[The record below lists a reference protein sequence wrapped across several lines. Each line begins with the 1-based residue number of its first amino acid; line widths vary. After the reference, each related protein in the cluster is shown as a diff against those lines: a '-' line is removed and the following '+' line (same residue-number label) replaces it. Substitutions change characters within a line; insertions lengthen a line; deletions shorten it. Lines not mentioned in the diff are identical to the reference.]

1 MRYDTLKTMLA
12 FVACLYLPWT
22 AMATGSDPCDNI
34 IEAEEGVTYNFSF
47 DGTGEWNPA
56 NNFGV
61 SPWSTP
67 GQEQVWSYTPDESG
81 TLEVYVT
88 NSGFYVDLLY
98 STGTCD
104 EGSLTYVDDIFAS
117 DDSSYPVEA
126 GTTYYFVLDDEN
138 TALSTGTITFEQES
152 EVPGCTDSSACNYDA
167 DATEDDMSCVSVG
180 DACDDGNASTFD
192 DVYTDCA
199 LADYG
204 CQGTDPCDVPNAFD
218 PPLADATVECLNDL
232 PTECDATQG
241 ADRGEVSCVLGSSV
255 SSRTECVA
263 TTAMGTGAD
272 GAIVLFDIDG
282 DADDDRFFM
291 PTDAGMSLVQY
302 DNGVAVV
309 TGQVADVDDAD
320 AILNVNIVYE
330 NGVSGADWGGGFKI
344 AQSCTPTSDITDE
357 WMVYIL
363 NSGVS
368 FLTGEGSLDGTVLQ
382 LSHAPSSEYFGFQ
395 VGEMANDRNCN
406 HGAGGWFSYEGM
418 INGEPIQG
426 AQGDVLLDL
435 DCTTTQSTPCADDA
449 ATASS
454 VTLHYAAFD
463 EDCGDVIFGEATTVR
478 LDTQAPSFDNAPA
491 DVTVNC
497 EDGLPAVPNDLTA
510 TDNCEGSDNTPPTVT
525 LSGETPPYEVEC
537 TGTYKVD
544 RTFIAEDCSGNQ
556 ATHIQTITVVDNTAP
571 PITGGDDYTA
581 ECDGAGNLAELN
593 GWLNN
598 NGGASATDNCTA
610 VENISWTND
619 FEGLSDGCGATGTAD
634 VTFTATDDCGN
645 SSTVTLTFTIEDT
658 QAPTLTADHV
668 HEVACEDYD
677 PAAIYAAS
685 ASDMCGG
692 AEVVLVSQTQG
703 SGSCA
708 GTYIHTYKAVD
719 DCENESAEF
728 QQTVNLLDNTAPV
741 ITGGADLTVECDGDG
756 NVDALNAWLDSNGGA
771 SATDNCDDEFTWSN
785 DFTALSD
792 DCGATGSATVTFTA
806 KDVCDNSSSVTLTF
820 TIEDTTN
827 PSIDTEAEDET
838 VECDG
843 MGNNEDFFA
852 WLADYAGAEA
862 SDDCSDI
869 LWTNDYGSYQPAAA
883 GFTGSYSAESWTL
896 VEVGNQAELT
906 FSDDGSEMHIQ
917 GPVDEQFGPGGGN
930 GLVKACQP
938 ARRLLSVSFDWEYTL
953 DTSWPNSGSLAD
965 PAFYINDDVH
975 TLDGWNATLFGNGT
989 QNGSMTITVETG
1001 DEFGWGIAGL
1011 PFGGLGGADLTISNF
1026 STQVLASQDPCQDE
1040 QRIVTFKAEDECGNY
1055 SLTTAS
1061 FFIEDT
1067 TPPSIDTDASD
1078 DTVECDGSGNTEEL
1092 NAWLNSNGGAAAS
1105 DVCGNVTWT
1114 NDFEGLSDDC
1124 GATGSA
1130 TVIFTATDDC
1140 GNASTTS
1147 ATFTIED
1154 TTAPTW
1160 DDYSVYVYAACEDIL
1175 DPTDPTLVPITASDD
1190 CGNVTYSIEA
1200 YQLSGG
1206 CPGTWMRVWTA
1217 TDECDNV
1224 SETTEQYV
1232 QLYDNIK
1239 PVPVITCPADYT
1251 VDADENC
1258 QADLTPAAAGSA
1270 TATATDNCAAE
1281 EDITIVITS
1290 VDGPTT
1296 AICDGA
1302 YFFTR
1307 TWTATATDEC
1317 DNTDDTS
1324 CSQLITVEDNTAPII
1339 SGGDDATVECD
1350 GSGNM
1355 AELNAW
1361 LGNNA
1366 GATATDNC
1374 SAVTWTNNFTAL
1386 SDDCAATGSALV
1398 TFTAT
1403 DDCGNASTTTATFTI
1418 EDTTAP
1424 TIAGDLMT
1432 SIACDDWSCDADA
1445 LEALGLF
1452 TVTEDC
1458 GDYTLSIECF
1468 ATSGSCVTPVPGYNV
1483 TIVATDECGNDSDP
1497 FMQIIDLYDD
1507 VAPVPS
1513 ITCPADYTTTLDA
1526 DCNADTSTGA
1536 AGMATG
1542 SATDNCDA
1550 APEVD
1555 VTFSDSAPNY
1565 TCMGDDDA
1573 LEGSYT
1579 FTRTFTATATDHC
1592 GNTASTT
1599 CTQTITVNDEM
1610 APAAPSI
1617 DCPADAEVFLDADC
1631 MTDASP
1637 TATGEAAA
1645 TSTDNCDSDVA
1656 VTINYSDSAPTNT
1669 CAGDDGQLD
1678 GSYTFVRTWTATA
1691 TDDCGNT
1698 SASSSCEQ
1706 TITVTDNTAPD
1717 FAGSSNEYS
1726 IACDLYSAEDQYEVV
1741 AADNCDS
1748 DVTITILSNNEVS
1761 GSCAGSILRTYQAVD
1776 DCGNT
1781 STFQQT
1787 IDLLDEVDPVVTITC
1802 PADQTISSAADC
1814 SADTSVDAMG
1824 EATFTATD
1832 NCDNDLDTDLSHSDV
1847 VIEGCNDGTY
1857 TIERTW
1863 TITAEDHCDNEAMT
1877 SCVQTI
1883 TVQDNDAPVLSG
1895 GDGYTAE
1902 CDGSGNVTELN
1913 AWLGNNAGIS
1923 ATDCGDVTW
1932 SNNFAGLS
1940 DGCGATGTADV
1951 TFTATDCRG
1960 NSSSSTFT
1968 FTIQDTTDPEA
1979 SADAEVSVPCD
1990 QYSDEAEYGNFMA
2003 SDMCGGVTVIITD
2016 IAASGACAGSYMRT
2030 YHIEDE
2036 CGNDIELSQI
2046 VNLTDDVAPTF
2057 DIACPADVA
2066 LNSDEDCNADTS
2078 EATHGTATYSNVMDN
2093 CDDDVQMAV
2102 SSDDVITNIC
2112 DGSYTIARTFT
2123 ITGTDHCDNVTTK
2136 TCTQT
2141 ITVTDVTAPSI
2152 DTDASDLTVECDGA
2166 GNAADLAGWLAS
2178 NGGAAA
2184 SDNCSA
2190 VTWSN
2195 SDATLSDLCG
2205 ATGAVTV
2212 TFTATDDCGNS
2223 SSTSATFTIEDTTDP
2238 SLSITGPA
2246 NKILEQN
2253 ESCNVD
2259 TSVDAVGNV
2268 MATASDA
2275 CGDASID
2282 ITHADGAITFTCTSS
2297 DACNSPDA
2305 AVEGSY
2311 TFVRTFTV
2319 TATDAC
2325 GNASTD
2331 TYDQVITVTDNI
2343 TPQLTNTCD
2352 LDNGDAVEVCCEDLS
2367 GTVTIP
2373 EACTLAATDNCDS
2386 EVAICFEE
2394 QYVGEYAPTGD
2405 VMSYCLSTTPEAFA
2419 DGEACNGLD
2428 PHAFSLFNFDGQ
2440 PRVDFTSLG
2449 AGTVAQMND
2458 GTWVLTQELTNEA
2471 GTGTLS
2477 LSVTYGAASSW
2488 DDFYVPGQTN
2498 YKRDCGVLIDDHL
2511 NWDYR
2516 ILQSGTVTGSGIYN
2530 TLDLTLAHAPA
2541 NEYYAMQVGLGAN
2554 NQNDN
2559 YGYSGWVMASGTYNG
2574 DAVFFSGDLFG
2585 DLDCCLPWSI
2595 DREYTATDDCG
2606 NATDFAYVID
2616 VNGDDCG
2623 DDDGA
2628 LVSGGQA
2635 GDHTPVILG
2644 GAGDMTTGKSPIR
2657 VTNLQPNPTND
2668 LSMLGFTVNENMRLR
2683 VDMFTMDGIL
2693 VTELFDGVASPNVN
2707 HTLDIEA
2714 DALQSGM
2721 YQIRLSSNQYLVVKK
2736 LLVTD

>member
-1 MRYDTLKTMLA
+1 MRNHLLRAFTALIIVIFGTTSVMSQNAIPYPTSDFRTTSVAADCGLTADMFNTPLSWDAYIFSYSSDTQVEVTLGGAYYTDINAVDGLCAWENNCACDQYMFLHEGDLWVGYEDEPGLYFLDLLLA
-12 FVACLYLPWT
+12 EDFVS
-22 AMATGSDPCDNI
+22 SDPC
-34 IEAEEGVTYNFSF
+34 E
-47 DGTGEWNPA
+47 
-56 NNFGV
+56 
-61 SPWSTP
+61 
-67 GQEQVWSYTPDESG
+67 DE
-81 TLEVYVT
+81 L
-88 NSGFYVDLLY
+88 
-98 STGTCD
+98 
-104 EGSLTYVDDIFAS
+104 
-117 DDSSYPVEA
+117 
-126 GTTYYFVLDDEN
+126 
-138 TALSTGTITFEQES
+138 
-152 EVPGCTDSSACNYDA
+152 
-167 DATEDDMSCVSVG
+167 
-180 DACDDGNASTFD
+180 
-192 DVYTDCA
+192 
-199 LADYG
+199 
-204 CQGTDPCDVPNAFD
+204 AFD
-218 PPLADATVECLNDL
+218 PPLADATVECLDDL
-232 PTECDATQG
+232 PECDATQG
-241 ADRGEVSCVLGSSV
+241 ATRGEVSCLLGSAV
-255 SSRTECVA
+255 MSRTECVA
-263 TTAMGTGAD
+263 TTAMGIGAD

-282 DADDDRFFM
+282 DPEDDRFFM
-291 PTDAGMSLVQY
+291 PTDAGMTLIQY
-302 DNGVAVV
+302 DNGVAAV

-320 AILNVNIVYE
+320 AILNVNILYE
-330 NGVSGADWGGGFKI
+330 NGVSGAEWTGGFKV
-344 AQSCTPTSDITDE
+344 AQSCAATSDITDE
-357 WMVYIL
+357 WMIYIL
-363 NSGVS
+363 NSSVS
-368 FLTGEGSLDGTVLQ
+368 YLTGEGNLEGTVLQ
-382 LSHAPSSEYFGFQ
+382 LSHAPSGEFFGFQ

-406 HGAGGWFSYEGM
+406 HGAGGWFSYEGLL
-418 INGEPIQG
+418 NGEPIQG

-435 DCTTTQSTPCADDA
+435 DCTTTQSTPCTDDA

-454 VTLHYAAFD
+454 VTLHYVAYD

-510 TDNCEGSDNTPPTVT
+510 TDNCQDSDNTPPTVT

-556 ATHIQTITVVDNTAP
+556 ATHIQTITVVDNEAPVITA
-571 PITGGDDYTA
+571 GSDYTA
-581 ECDGAGNLAELN
+581 ECDGSGNLAELN

-598 NGGASATDNCTA
+598 NGNSSATDNCGDVSWSYA
-610 VENISWTND
+610 VELSSNVLAFDPWHMANGYNDDFLGVPEEWAAYLPADGMFTVTLTHNNATAEFQISHWSQVAEDGVIYLYSVPNPDLDNIYEVFGSAFGEPVTTD
-619 FEGLSDGCGATGTAD
+619 DVVSISLDEVELSDDCGATGSVD
-634 VTFTATDDCGN
+634 VVFTATDDCGN
-645 SSTVTLTFTIEDT
+645 SSSIEHSFTIEDT
-658 QAPTLTADHV
+658 TPPTLTADPTTA
-668 HEVACEDYD
+668 VACEDYD
-677 PAAIYAAS
+677 PTAIYDAS
-685 ASDMCGG
+685 ASDMCGD
-692 AEVVLVSQTQG
+692 AEVILVSSSEA

-728 QQTVNLLDNTAPV
+728 QQTVNLIDNTAPV
-741 ITGGADLTVECDGDG
+741 ITGGADLTVECDGEG
-756 NVDALNAWLDSNGGA
+756 NLDALNAWLDSHGGA

-806 KDVCDNSSSVTLTF
+806 EDICENSSSVTLTF
-820 TIEDTTN
+820 TIEDTTD
-827 PSIDTEAEDET
+827 PSIDTEADDQT

-843 MGNNEDFFA
+843 MGNNEEFFE
-852 WLADYAGAEA
+852 WLADNAGAEA

-965 PAFYINDDVH
+965 PAFYINDDSYP
-975 TLDGWNATLFGNGT
+975 LDGWNATLFGNGT

-1078 DTVECDGSGNTEEL
+1078 DTVECDGSGNTEAL

-1105 DVCGNVTWT
+1105 DICGNVTWS

-1140 GNASTTS
+1140 GNSSTTS

-1160 DDYSVYVYAACEDIL
+1160 DDYSVYVYAACEDIP

-1217 TDECDNV
+1217 TDDCGNA

-1258 QADLTPAAAGSA
+1258 MADTTPAAAGSA

-1290 VDGPTT
+1290 SDGPITET
-1296 AICDGA
+1296 CDGA
-1302 YFFTR
+1302 YYFTR

-1403 DDCGNASTTTATFTI
+1403 DACGNASTTTATFTI

-1468 ATSGSCVTPVPGYNV
+1468 ATSGSCVTPIPGYNV
-1483 TIVATDECGNDSDP
+1483 TITATDECGNASDP
-1497 FMQIIDLYDD
+1497 FMQIIDLYDE
-1507 VAPVPS
+1507 VAPIPS

-1550 APEVD
+1550 SPDVD

-1617 DCPADAEVFLDADC
+1617 DCPADAEVFLGADC
-1631 MTDASP
+1631 TTDASP

-1656 VTINYSDSAPTNT
+1656 VTIDYSDSAPTYT

-1847 VIEGCNDGTY
+1847 LIPGCNDGTY

-1863 TITAEDHCDNEAMT
+1863 TITAEDHCQNEAMT

-1883 TVQDNDAPVLSG
+1883 TVQDNDAPVLTG
-1895 GDGYTAE
+1895 GAGYNAE
-1902 CDGSGNVTELN
+1902 CDGSGNTSELN
-1913 AWLGNNAGIS
+1913 AWLGNNAGIG
-1923 ATDCGDVTW
+1923 ATDCGEVTW
-1932 SNNFAGLS
+1932 SNNFTELS

-1968 FTIQDTTDPEA
+1968 FTIQDVTDPEA

-1990 QYSDEAEYGNFMA
+1990 EYDATTEYGNFTA
-2003 SDMCGGVTVIITD
+2003 SDMCGDVTVTITD
-2016 IAASGACAGSYMRT
+2016 IAASGACAGSYTRT
-2030 YHIEDE
+2030 YHIEDD
-2036 CGNDIELSQI
+2036 CGNDIEISQI
-2046 VNLTDDVAPTF
+2046 INLTDDVAPTF

-2123 ITGTDHCDNVTTK
+2123 ITGTDHCGQVTTK

-2141 ITVTDVTAPSI
+2141 ITVTDETAPSI
-2152 DTDASDLTVECDGA
+2152 DTEASDLTVECDGA
-2166 GNAADLAGWLAS
+2166 GNESDLAGWLAS

-2190 VTWSN
+2190 VTFSH

-2212 TFTATDDCGNS
+2212 TFTASDDCGNTS
-2223 SSTSATFTIEDTTDP
+2223 QTSATFTIEDTTAPD
-2238 SLSITGPA
+2238 LDITGPA
-2246 NKILEQN
+2246 NKNLEQN
-2253 ESCNVD
+2253 ASCDVD

-2282 ITHADGAITFTCTSS
+2282 ITHADGDATYTCTSS

-2305 AVEGSY
+2305 VVEGSY

-2319 TATDAC
+2319 TATDEC
-2325 GNASTD
+2325 GNSTTD
-2331 TYDQVITVTDNI
+2331 TYDQTITVTDNI
-2343 TPQLTNTCD
+2343 APQLTNTCGLENND
-2352 LDNGDAVEVCCEDLS
+2352 EVSVCCEDLS

-2373 EACTLAATDNCDS
+2373 AACTLEATDNCDS
-2386 EVAICFEE
+2386 EVAICFE
-2394 QYVGEYAPTGD
+2394 
-2405 VMSYCLSTTPEAFA
+2405 
-2419 DGEACNGLD
+2419 
-2428 PHAFSLFNFDGQ
+2428 
-2440 PRVDFTSLG
+2440 R
-2449 AGTVAQMND
+2449 
-2458 GTWVLTQELTNEA
+2458 
-2471 GTGTLS
+2471 
-2477 LSVTYGAASSW
+2477 
-2488 DDFYVPGQTN
+2488 
-2498 YKRDCGVLIDDHL
+2498 
-2511 NWDYR
+2511 
-2516 ILQSGTVTGSGIYN
+2516 
-2530 TLDLTLAHAPA
+2530 
-2541 NEYYAMQVGLGAN
+2541 
-2554 NQNDN
+2554 
-2559 YGYSGWVMASGTYNG
+2559 
-2574 DAVFFSGDLFG
+2574 AVRG
-2585 DLDCCLPWSI
+2585 
-2595 DREYTATDDCG
+2595 
-2606 NATDFAYVID
+2606 
-2616 VNGDDCG
+2616 
-2623 DDDGA
+2623 
-2628 LVSGGQA
+2628 
-2635 GDHTPVILG
+2635 
-2644 GAGDMTTGKSPIR
+2644 
-2657 VTNLQPNPTND
+2657 
-2668 LSMLGFTVNENMRLR
+2668 
-2683 VDMFTMDGIL
+2683 
-2693 VTELFDGVASPNVN
+2693 
-2707 HTLDIEA
+2707 
-2714 DALQSGM
+2714 
-2721 YQIRLSSNQYLVVKK
+2721 
-2736 LLVTD
+2736 